1 MGIITYNSVSELAQ
15 KIKSELKEAEF
26 KQLIKELVNNNLA
39 EFQEYR
45 AEFQEYNRK
54 DNVAAGNYA
63 PIVKTC
69 IACGRPV

>member
-45 AEFQEYNRK
+45 Q
-54 DNVAAGNYA
+54 DTVAAGNYA